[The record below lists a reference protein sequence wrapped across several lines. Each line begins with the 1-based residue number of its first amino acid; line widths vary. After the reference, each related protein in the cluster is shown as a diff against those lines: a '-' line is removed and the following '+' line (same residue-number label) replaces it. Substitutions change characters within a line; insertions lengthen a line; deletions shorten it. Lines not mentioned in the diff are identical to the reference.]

1 MPERMYDAVMV
12 YHKALKITMDKNQ
25 DTRSGVT
32 VMNNAKYLTI
42 KSKYKIMGG
51 GAHIK
56 NIEFQFSRVVTKR
69 NSSV

>member
-51 GAHIK
+51 GATHK
-56 NIEFQFSRVVTKR
+56 EYRVSIFK
-69 NSSV
+69 SSN

>member
-51 GAHIK
+51 GTHK
-56 NIEFQFSRVVTKR
+56 EYRVSIFK
-69 NSSV
+69 SSN

>member
-51 GAHIK
+51 GH
-56 NIEFQFSRVVTKR
+56 T
-69 NSSV
+69 